1 MGKYLG
7 STLMTSLGNVP
18 GLVTAR
24 SGVSRSRKVP
34 VAADSLSEQ
43 VAHTLQESRPLACA
57 VKVPLSH
64 GVHFPR
70 VWWLLQC
77 SSTNEPVEE
86 IGAVVRSRT
95 RAHLPPSPWG
105 LASPMSKYRC
115 LCLGVLDQNNLW
127 IVMTPWR

>member
-1 MGKYLG
+1 
-7 STLMTSLGNVP
+7 MTSLGNVP

-34 VAADSLSEQ
+34 VAVDSLSEQ

-95 RAHLPPSPWG
+95 RAHLGSRAVQPPSQPLGACLSNEQIQMLMSWG
-105 LASPMSKYRC
+105 FRSK
-115 LCLGVLDQNNLW
+115 
-127 IVMTPWR
+127 